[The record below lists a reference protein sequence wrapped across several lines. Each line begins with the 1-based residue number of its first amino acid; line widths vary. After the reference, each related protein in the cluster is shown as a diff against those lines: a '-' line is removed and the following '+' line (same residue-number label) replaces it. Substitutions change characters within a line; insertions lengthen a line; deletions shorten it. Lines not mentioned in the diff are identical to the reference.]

1 MSAPEFDREVVGS
14 TGAEAPPA
22 GAPEESLIDAGEHG
36 AASGEVDAWRPRWL
50 AVSNQGTYRLTRF
63 VFLRFLGLIYT
74 VAFAVAC
81 NQLVPLVGHK
91 GLLPAD
97 QFLQRVK
104 ETLGGEAAIRLP
116 TLFWFGVSDAA
127 LDGVAYAGLA
137 LGLLVLSGFA
147 NAVILFLLW
156 LFYLSI
162 VQAGQLFWGYGWESL
177 LLETGFLAVFLA
189 PPLDPRPFPKKE
201 SPPRVAIWL
210 LWWIVFR
217 LMLGA
222 GLIKLRGDT
231 CWRDLTC
238 LVTHYETQPLPNPL
252 SPYLH
257 QLPLVVQKG
266 SVLFNHF
273 AEIVAP
279 FLLFCPRRFRQWG
292 ALSVIAFQLL
302 LIVSGNLSWLNW
314 LTITIALA
322 CFDDRAWL
330 RVCPAR
336 LRVKLE
342 PLAVAHPLPKAR
354 RRTVI
359 TYAVIVGV
367 LSLNPVLNMFSPSQ
381 RMNSSF
387 DPLYLVNTYG
397 AFGSVGRER
406 YEILLEGTNDD
417 DPQTAAWLAYEFR
430 CKPGRLDRR
439 PCVVAPYQYRI
450 DWQMWFAAMSDYR
463 HDPWVAHLIYKLLL
477 GQESTLS
484 LLASNPFPSRPPK
497 YIRAE
502 LYRYEFTRFGDAT
515 DDYWKRTRAGAFL
528 PPVSAMDPGLLD
540 FLDRYGWLGEPPP

>member
-1 MSAPEFDREVVGS
+1 MSASNEVGREV
-14 TGAEAPPA
+14 
-22 GAPEESLIDAGEHG
+22 
-36 AASGEVDAWRPRWL
+36 AASAVADGPDDGATEGEVDAWRPRWL
-50 AVSNQGTYRLTRF
+50 AASGQATYRLTRF

-81 NQLVPLVGHK
+81 NQLVPLVGHH

-97 QFLQRVK
+97 QFLPRVK
-104 ETLGGEAAIRLP
+104 ETLGGEAVMRLP
-116 TLFWFGVSDAA
+116 TLFWFGASDAA
-127 LDGVAYAGLA
+127 LSAVSYAGFA
-137 LGLLVLSGFA
+137 LSLLVLGGFA
-147 NAVILFLLW
+147 NAIILFLLW
-156 LFYLSI
+156 LLYLSI

-177 LLETGFLAVFLA
+177 LLETGFLAVLLA
-189 PPLDPRPFPKKE
+189 PPLDPRPFPAEE
-201 SPPRVAIWL
+201 SPPRVVVWL
-210 LWWIVFR
+210 LWWLVFR

-222 GLIKLRGDT
+222 GLIKLRGDE
-231 CWRDLTC
+231 CWTQLTC

-252 SPYLH
+252 SRYLH
-257 QLPLVVQKG
+257 QLPLFVQKG
-266 SVLFNHF
+266 SVLFNHY
-273 AEIVAP
+273 AELVAP

-292 ALSVIAFQLL
+292 ALSIVAFQVL

-336 LRVKLE
+336 WRTKLE
-342 PLAVAHPLPKAR
+342 PLAAQHPLSKAR
-354 RRTVI
+354 RRTVT

-367 LSLNPVLNMFSPSQ
+367 LSLNPVLNMVSPSQ

-406 YEILLEGTNDD
+406 YEIILEGTNDD
-417 DPQTAAWLAYEFR
+417 DLEIARWQAYEFR
-430 CKPGRLDRR
+430 CKPGRVDRP

-477 GQESTLS
+477 GQPSTLS
-484 LLASNPFPSRPPK
+484 LLASNPFPARPPK
-497 YIRAE
+497 YIRAD
-502 LYRYEFTRFGDAT
+502 LYRYEFTNLGEASAQ
-515 DDYWKRTRAGAFL
+515 YWKRTRAGVFL
-528 PPVSAMDPGLLD
+528 PAVSAMDPALLD
-540 FLDRYGWLGEPPP
+540 FLDRYGWLGESPF

>member
-1 MSAPEFDREVVGS
+1 MAAPDESDRASAGS
-14 TGAEAPPA
+14 VAAEI
-22 GAPEESLIDAGEHG
+22 SD
-36 AASGEVDAWRPRWL
+36 VDAWRPRWL
-50 AVSNQGTYRLTRF
+50 VAANHGTYRLTRF

-81 NQLVPLVGHK
+81 NQLVPLVGKK

-97 QFLQRVK
+97 QFLARVK
-104 ETLGGEAAIRLP
+104 EALGVEAAIRLP
-116 TLFWFGVSDAA
+116 TVFWLGVSDGA
-127 LDGVAYAGLA
+127 LDAVSYAGLA
-137 LGLLVLSGFA
+137 LSLLVLAGFA
-147 NAVILFLLW
+147 NAVVLLVLW

-201 SPPRVAIWL
+201 SPPRVIVWL
-210 LWWIVFR
+210 LWWITFR

-222 GLIKLRGDT
+222 GLIKLRGDE
-231 CWRDLTC
+231 CWTNLTC
-238 LVTHYETQPLPNPL
+238 LLTHYETQPLPNPL

-257 QLPLVVQKG
+257 QLPLFVQKG
-266 SVLFNHF
+266 SVLFNHY
-273 AEIVAP
+273 AELVAP

-292 ALSVIAFQLL
+292 ALSIVAFQML
-302 LIVSGNLSWLNW
+302 LIASGNLSWLNW
-314 LTITIALA
+314 LTIAIALA

-330 RVCPAR
+330 RLCPAR
-336 LRVKLE
+336 FRAKLE
-342 PLAVAHPLPKAR
+342 PLAVAHPMSKAR

-367 LSLNPVLNMFSPSQ
+367 LSLNPVLNMISPSQ

-406 YEILLEGTNDD
+406 YEIIIEGTNDD
-417 DPQTAAWLAYEFR
+417 DLGSGAWREYEFR
-430 CKPGRLDRR
+430 CKPGRVDRR

-463 HDPWVAHLIYKLLL
+463 RDPWVVHFVYKLLL
-477 GQESTLS
+477 GQPSTLS
-484 LLASNPFPSRPPK
+484 LLATNPFSSHPPK

-502 LYRYEFTRFGDAT
+502 LYRYEFTRSGDASS
-515 DDYWKRTRAGAFL
+515 DYWKRTRVGVFL
-528 PPVSAMDPGLLD
+528 PPVSAMDPGILD
-540 FLDRYGWLGEPPP
+540 FLDRYGWLGEPQL